1 MTPRARQAGTED
13 GFTLVELLVSLA
25 LMAMMSAYALGALR
39 SFGAIERVSRQ
50 FEAQAEVDA
59 VQRNLRQLIG
69 DARWILRTGDDGVPQ
84 AIFSGE
90 PERLVLLSVLN
101 DRLERGGLY
110 VLEFTHDAANRHLEM
125 RRRLYRPSGDG
136 SERRLVLLEGVE
148 RIALRYC
155 GTPCTA
161 DPSRWPESWEAADR
175 LPSRVALDI
184 AFTTP
189 GRGWPLL
196 RVPVMVAQ

>member
-1 MTPRARQAGTED
+1 MSGRRQADAED

-25 LMAMMSAYALGALR
+25 LMALMATYALGALQ

-59 VQRNLRQLIG
+59 VQRNLRQIIG
-69 DARWILRTGDDGVPQ
+69 DARFVYRPGTDGVPQ
-84 AIFSGE
+84 AVFAGE
-90 PERLVLLSVLN
+90 PERLLLLSVLN

-110 VLEFTHDAANRHLEM
+110 VLEFVHDAANQRLEM
-125 RRRLYRPSGDG
+125 RRRLFRPAGDG
-136 SERRLVLLEGVE
+136 SARSLILLEGVG

-161 DPSRWPESWEAADR
+161 DPSRWPERWEATDR

-184 AFTTP
+184 AFTAP
-189 GRGWPLL
+189 GRSWPLL